1 MKGYLV
7 VSILLILTLALSGCK
22 LNGDIA
28 TPGDFMPPVWDDT
41 VGVTSVVPG
50 ENQVAVIWGTATD
63 SMTPP
68 VEYLVYID
76 TDDNPWDQSPVL
88 KPTNDPHV
96 FTDLVN
102 GTEYW
107 CGVRCRDSAD
117 PPNVDA
123 NVVVMSATPE
133 EGLVGLDI
141 TPPVWDDTVGVVSV
155 VPWDSEVTVY
165 WGAAT
170 DDQSPPVE
178 YMVYKDK
185 DSNPWDQEPVI
196 RTNNDPYTFNS
207 LQNGEEYWFG
217 VKCRDNAIP
226 RNIDAN
232 NVILSAIP
240 EEHGWTDTWPACSAY
255 SVAVDST
262 SNIYIIFNAQEGADL
277 DPGPGN
283 YILPE
288 DSISLCKFNA
298 SGEFLWATSW
308 PAPLDFYPRSMA
320 VDVEGNVM
328 LGGTLFWTEDLD
340 PGEGVDLH
348 TPTGQPDAFILKLDA
363 QGNFLWA
370 YSFGLIGSDRVSE
383 ITVASSGYIFL
394 IGFQQQV
401 YDHWTEQTGHYD
413 TYMTMPFLQKLNPD
427 GEFEWTETWDEV
439 EDPWHG
445 NNFIDLNGV
454 ALDAT
459 ENIYVCGAFGGK
471 NDFLPGP
478 GNDFHDS
485 TTANSYLMKFDSS
498 GNFSQSLFWGGNEG
512 STYPSDMLMDNKG
525 QLHIIGIFSNTVDFD
540 PGAGEYIKTATGL
553 LDGYI
558 ITFNP
563 IDSSLSS
570 VITWG
575 GGEDSKVYCDQFQTD
590 DNNNTIVVC
599 EIYGTVDFDPGPGV
613 NEFTSIDYSN
623 FITFISKFDSD
634 DNYLWTIALDPD
646 FNYDADGLAV
656 EPSGEF
662 FVVRTNYEP
671 DPDEAS
677 LDKFLPNGK
686 Q

>member
-1 MKGYLV
+1 
-7 VSILLILTLALSGCK
+7 CK
-22 LNGDIA
+22 LNGDVA
-28 TPGDFMPPVWDDT
+28 TPGDYMPPVWDTT
-41 VGVTSVVPG
+41 VGITSVVPG
-50 ENQVAVIWGTATD
+50 ENQIAVIWGTATD

-76 TDDNPWDQSPVL
+76 TDENPWDTSPVIQ
-88 KPTNDPHV
+88 PTNDPHA
-96 FTDLVN
+96 FSNLDN
-102 GTEYW
+102 DTEYW

-117 PPNVDA
+117 PPNVDT

-155 VPWDSEVTVY
+155 VPWDKEVTVY
-165 WGAAT
+165 WGTAT
-170 DDQSPPVE
+170 DTQNPPVE
-178 YMVYKDK
+178 YLIYEDK

-196 RTNNDPYTFNS
+196 RTNNDPYTFS
-207 LQNGEEYWFG
+207 ALQNGEEYWFG
-217 VKCRDNAIP
+217 VRCRDNAIP
-226 RNIDAN
+226 RHIDSN
-232 NVILSAIP
+232 DVILSAIP

-262 SNIYIIFNAQEGADL
+262 GNIYINFDAEEGADL

-283 YILPE
+283 YI
-288 DSISLCKFNA
+288 ISEFSHALCKLNA
-298 SGEFLWATSW
+298 DGELIWAVTW
-308 PAPLDFYPRSMA
+308 PTEYPIFSLGSIA
-320 VDVEGNVM
+320 VDTQGNVGLCGM
-328 LGGTLFWTEDLD
+328 LFADWADLD
-340 PGEGVDLH
+340 PGEGVDMH
-348 TPTGQPDAFILKLDA
+348 GRYGSPDAFFLKLDS

-370 YSFGLIGSDRVSE
+370 ESWGLSGFDNAFTFVFAADCSTYIIGNICRQGDE
-383 ITVASSGYIFL
+383 PYI
-394 IGFQQQV
+394 
-401 YDHWTEQTGHYD
+401 Y
-413 TYMTMPFLQKLNPD
+413 PFLKKFNSE
-427 GEFEWTETWDEV
+427 GECEWTALWNEGQFLDTTA
-439 EDPWHG
+439 G
-445 NNFIDLNGV
+445 TTIDGV
-454 ALDAT
+454 ALDSM
-459 ENIYVCGAFGGK
+459 ENIYVCGSFYGK

-512 STYPSDMLMDNKG
+512 STFPNDMLMDNKG
-525 QLHIIGIFSNTVDFD
+525 QLHIIGEFKNTVDFD

-553 LDGYI
+553 YDGYI

-575 GGEDSKVYCDQFQTD
+575 GGEDSSVYYDQFQTD

-599 EIYGTVDFDPGPGV
+599 GIYGTVDFDPGPGV

-623 FITFISKFDSD
+623 LITFISKFDSD

-646 FNYDADGLAV
+646 FNYYADGLAV

-662 FVVRTNYEP
+662 FVVRNNYEP